1 MSDWAGILWLV
12 VLLLGN
18 AFFVGAE
25 FAVMSARRS
34 QIEPLAEAGSKRAQT
49 TLRAMENVSLMLACA
64 QLGITVCS
72 LLILQVAEPAIHHL
86 MAVPLEAVGVPVE
99 IADVVA
105 FAVAL
110 LLVTFL
116 HVTIG
121 EMVPKNISVSVADK
135 AALLLAP
142 PLMFIARLVKP
153 VIVAL
158 NWSANHILKLMR
170 IEPKDE
176 VTSSFTLEEVQSI
189 VQESTR
195 HGLVDD
201 DAGLITGC
209 AGVLGTHRG
218 RRDGAAR
225 QAGDDEV
232 DTTPVEFEK
241 AVSRTGFSRFPML
254 DDDGMLSGY
263 LHIKDVLTI
272 PDAAY
277 HQPIAESQ
285 IRSLAN
291 LAMDDEIEKA
301 MSVMQRT
308 GSHLAR
314 VIGPD
319 GLTQGVL
326 FLEDVIELLV
336 GEIRDATQATGYRR
350 LGQAVAAGVSLNRND
365 SYLGIDSRQLLLL
378 LILNNRSEVFPC
390 TVPLPVSLPPGRRHP
405 VADRLRPAR
414 GLRAGNRRCRRRHR
428 RGGRLHQRLR
438 GHRPHHRRRQGAG
451 HLDHHADQPGPALL
465 RGNHAGQ
472 AGGVQGRARG
482 GKRRRL
488 RRLHAQACRGRRAGQ
503 RQRAERRRALRAAPE
518 EAPVRPPPP
527 MPTDTDTPASTSTS
541 GTACRPWPLADAVAA
556 KLAALEPSS
565 ADTFN
570 ANAAAFK
577 ESLGGLDTKL
587 AGIKASAGAAPVAVT
602 EPVPLYLL
610 EAAGLENQ
618 TPDEYTAA
626 IEEDTDVPPAVLKAT
641 TDLMGSGSIRLLAY
655 NQQTEGPQTVAVKDA
670 AAAAGVPVV
679 DFSET
684 LPEGKSYLQ
693 WMTDN
698 VDNIG
703 KALARKRYSGPDS
716 PADVGRPG
724 RTDQPASQAGQPSP
738 TAQPDRPARHPGA
751 EREPEACAEFEDSQV
766 DTRSEPPWSLPRVR

>member
-12 VLLLGN
+12 VLLIGN
-18 AFFVGAE
+18 AFFVAAE

-86 MAVPLEAVGVPVE
+86 MVVPLEAVGVPVE
-99 IADVVA
+99 IADVAA

-110 LLVTFL
+110 LVVTFL

-142 PLMFIARLVKP
+142 PLMFIARAVKP

-201 DAGLITGC
+201 DAGLITG
-209 AGVLGTHRG
+209 ALEFSEHTASRVMVPL
-218 RRDGAAR
+218 DKLVMLKPA
-225 QAGDDEV
+225 
-232 DTTPVEFEK
+232 TTPVEFEK

-254 DDDGMLSGY
+254 DEDGMLSGY
-263 LHIKDVLTI
+263 LHIKDVLSI

-277 HQPIAESQ
+277 RQPIAESH

-326 FLEDVIELLV
+326 FLEDVIEELV

-350 LGQAVAAGVSLNRND
+350 LGQ
-365 SYLGIDSRQLLLL
+365 
-378 LILNNRSEVFPC
+378 
-390 TVPLPVSLPPGRRHP
+390 
-405 VADRLRPAR
+405 
-414 GLRAGNRRCRRRHR
+414 
-428 RGGRLHQRLR
+428 
-438 GHRPHHRRRQGAG
+438 
-451 HLDHHADQPGPALL
+451 DQ
-465 RGNHAGQ
+465 Q
-472 AGGVQGRARG
+472 
-482 GKRRRL
+482 
-488 RRLHAQACRGRRAGQ
+488 
-503 RQRAERRRALRAAPE
+503 
-518 EAPVRPPPP
+518 
-527 MPTDTDTPASTSTS
+527 
-541 GTACRPWPLADAVAA
+541 
-556 KLAALEPSS
+556 
-565 ADTFN
+565 
-570 ANAAAFK
+570 
-577 ESLGGLDTKL
+577 
-587 AGIKASAGAAPVAVT
+587 
-602 EPVPLYLL
+602 
-610 EAAGLENQ
+610 
-618 TPDEYTAA
+618 
-626 IEEDTDVPPAVLKAT
+626 
-641 TDLMGSGSIRLLAY
+641 
-655 NQQTEGPQTVAVKDA
+655 
-670 AAAAGVPVV
+670 
-679 DFSET
+679 
-684 LPEGKSYLQ
+684 
-693 WMTDN
+693 
-698 VDNIG
+698 
-703 KALARKRYSGPDS
+703 
-716 PADVGRPG
+716 
-724 RTDQPASQAGQPSP
+724 
-738 TAQPDRPARHPGA
+738 
-751 EREPEACAEFEDSQV
+751 
-766 DTRSEPPWSLPRVR
+766 

>member
-86 MAVPLEAVGVPVE
+86 MVVPLEAVGVPAEVAD
-99 IADVVA
+99 IAA

-142 PLMFIARLVKP
+142 PLMFIARVVKP

-176 VTSSFTLEEVQSI
+176 VASSFTLEEVQSI

-201 DAGLITGC
+201 DAGLITG
-209 AGVLGTHRG
+209 ALEFSDQTASKVMVPLDKLVMLKAT
-218 RRDGAAR
+218 
-225 QAGDDEV
+225 
-232 DTTPVEFEK
+232 TTPVEFEK

-277 HQPIAESQ
+277 HQPIAESH

-291 LAMDDEIEKA
+291 LSMDDEIEDA

-314 VIGPD
+314 VIGP
-319 GLTQGVL
+319 GGNTQGVL
-326 FLEDVIELLV
+326 FLEDVIEELV

-350 LGQAVAAGVSLNRND
+350 LGQ
-365 SYLGIDSRQLLLL
+365 
-378 LILNNRSEVFPC
+378 
-390 TVPLPVSLPPGRRHP
+390 
-405 VADRLRPAR
+405 
-414 GLRAGNRRCRRRHR
+414 
-428 RGGRLHQRLR
+428 
-438 GHRPHHRRRQGAG
+438 
-451 HLDHHADQPGPALL
+451 DQ
-465 RGNHAGQ
+465 
-472 AGGVQGRARG
+472 
-482 GKRRRL
+482 
-488 RRLHAQACRGRRAGQ
+488 
-503 RQRAERRRALRAAPE
+503 
-518 EAPVRPPPP
+518 
-527 MPTDTDTPASTSTS
+527 
-541 GTACRPWPLADAVAA
+541 
-556 KLAALEPSS
+556 
-565 ADTFN
+565 
-570 ANAAAFK
+570 
-577 ESLGGLDTKL
+577 
-587 AGIKASAGAAPVAVT
+587 
-602 EPVPLYLL
+602 
-610 EAAGLENQ
+610 
-618 TPDEYTAA
+618 
-626 IEEDTDVPPAVLKAT
+626 
-641 TDLMGSGSIRLLAY
+641 
-655 NQQTEGPQTVAVKDA
+655 
-670 AAAAGVPVV
+670 
-679 DFSET
+679 
-684 LPEGKSYLQ
+684 
-693 WMTDN
+693 
-698 VDNIG
+698 
-703 KALARKRYSGPDS
+703 
-716 PADVGRPG
+716 
-724 RTDQPASQAGQPSP
+724 
-738 TAQPDRPARHPGA
+738 
-751 EREPEACAEFEDSQV
+751 
-766 DTRSEPPWSLPRVR
+766 